1 MKQAFLTIIMVFCL
15 LFSISYAEDAHNYKK
30 VVSIVYDDSGSMQS
44 YNNYCYSDYA
54 LQILTASLGHD
65 DELNIVKVSSPGINN
80 VVDLSTPNKKQ
91 SYIEQIRAYKHIGG
105 TFFESVNTAKDWL
118 ISKKNLYGSNAD
130 YWFIVITDGEFANMP
145 NDLNAYFVNLNQ
157 EFNNMNY
164 EFILLSIGFSF
175 DQQFENA
182 VNNSANSN
190 TIKASDTDSIYSSIL
205 NITNTIN
212 RGASDKII
220 KASQVSP
227 TKINIKVDLPVEKIM
242 LLMQNT
248 NGKVVSIKN
257 VSTGTSLVSENYEVK
272 YDDVANLSST
282 VAQIKDG
289 SGAINRGSYEIEFD
303 NPVDIKK
310 ISFLAEAYISA
321 KIYIV
326 DENDKILNDSQ
337 IKFLTSDKRI
347 RVKCELLDGSGQYK
361 IELSD
366 MGVDFSN
373 INVQLINDKNKY
385 NMTYDSAQKAYYT
398 ELTLIGKNNNIY
410 AIAEAKSVFRV
421 KSNVIFIDTEANK
434 MNVDKFDDEKIVFE
448 VPYSSK
454 KEYEEFAMFDF
465 SRVDSADSN
474 MAENFEILL
483 VDFPK
488 GIHVEYE
495 GKEYDNGDSIPMI
508 NEVGKTFHLKLLSN
522 KDYKEDNDWVSTLRI
537 VTDALN
543 TDIYWDGNGLSDLNV
558 TFRPKMYRIDVIK
571 KAPAGGIDVNED
583 TLDLS
588 VIKIDEALNTVMG
601 NVDVKDISKIN
612 TNSSF
617 TSGYTY
623 SVKKNDNNLPEV
635 KFKPNIFALFNS
647 NKLPIEIELELAN
660 GKEKAKYEETV
671 ELLNVD
677 YLAILMPYIIGL
689 ILLILALGYVFKKK
703 FNKKS
708 QIAITENGEKVAYSL
723 KPQLATLLIPYK
735 AHKAKIGMIEFK
747 AGKGNDLI
755 YSAKGLDILK
765 IDGENYE
772 DYKETNNFNIEKM
785 VMKRDFSSI
794 LINAFD
800 VEQKY
805 EYVTKDNDMS
815 SYSTGSGDDYSN
827 DGSYDDS
834 YSDTYTDTYS
844 DYNQF

>member
-326 DENDKILNDSQ
+326 DENDKILNDAQ

-347 RVKCELLDGSGQYK
+347 RVKC
-361 IELSD
+361 
-366 MGVDFSN
+366 
-373 INVQLINDKNKY
+373 
-385 NMTYDSAQKAYYT
+385 
-398 ELTLIGKNNNIY
+398 
-410 AIAEAKSVFRV
+410 
-421 KSNVIFIDTEANK
+421 
-434 MNVDKFDDEKIVFE
+434 
-448 VPYSSK
+448 
-454 KEYEEFAMFDF
+454 
-465 SRVDSADSN
+465 
-474 MAENFEILL
+474 
-483 VDFPK
+483 
-488 GIHVEYE
+488 
-495 GKEYDNGDSIPMI
+495 
-508 NEVGKTFHLKLLSN
+508 
-522 KDYKEDNDWVSTLRI
+522 
-537 VTDALN
+537 
-543 TDIYWDGNGLSDLNV
+543 
-558 TFRPKMYRIDVIK
+558 
-571 KAPAGGIDVNED
+571 
-583 TLDLS
+583 
-588 VIKIDEALNTVMG
+588 
-601 NVDVKDISKIN
+601 
-612 TNSSF
+612 
-617 TSGYTY
+617 
-623 SVKKNDNNLPEV
+623 
-635 KFKPNIFALFNS
+635 
-647 NKLPIEIELELAN
+647 
-660 GKEKAKYEETV
+660 
-671 ELLNVD
+671 
-677 YLAILMPYIIGL
+677 
-689 ILLILALGYVFKKK
+689 
-703 FNKKS
+703 
-708 QIAITENGEKVAYSL
+708 
-723 KPQLATLLIPYK
+723 
-735 AHKAKIGMIEFK
+735 
-747 AGKGNDLI
+747 
-755 YSAKGLDILK
+755 
-765 IDGENYE
+765 
-772 DYKETNNFNIEKM
+772 
-785 VMKRDFSSI
+785 
-794 LINAFD
+794 
-800 VEQKY
+800 
-805 EYVTKDNDMS
+805 
-815 SYSTGSGDDYSN
+815 
-827 DGSYDDS
+827 
-834 YSDTYTDTYS
+834 
-844 DYNQF
+844 